1 MTKLY
6 RCLLISTVAMA
17 MPALAGETMAVSTAG
32 TGPTAHQS
40 GAAIAPEAARRGPG
54 KAKKDKLICK
64 RRGDFDTGSH
74 LRASKTCLKES
85 EWKEREDSSERFL
98 RSVHERSGVH
108 DVEAPGMQSPQ

>member
-6 RCLLISTVAMA
+6 KCLLISTVAMA
-17 MPALAGETMAVSTAG
+17 MPALAGEVVSTAG
-32 TGPTAHQS
+32 TGPAAHQS
-40 GAAIAPEAARRGPG
+40 GAAIAPEAAKRGPG

-98 RSVHERSGVH
+98 RSVFERSGVH
-108 DVEAPGMQSPQ
+108 DVESPGMPSPQ